1 MSRDLTQFY
10 AEKAESRG
18 QNPNLLFVYNE
29 IKKAANRLLI
39 LQGGTRSGKT
49 YSAIQS
55 LIRISS
61 ENKGA
66 GITFSFVR
74 QSFPVLE
81 STVLR
86 DFVEILQNIGDYDE
100 KKHRKGNSFQVYTHH
115 GNFFEFFSAND
126 EQKVRGRKR
135 DILFCNEINEL
146 NPETY
151 RQLAYRTTGKIIG
164 DFNPSD
170 PDSFVYDDL
179 MTREDC
185 TYIVTTYKNNPFLTA
200 GQVRDIEIQAEQN
213 PEEWLVFGLGQR
225 RANSQQIYTHYR
237 VLSATEWP
245 QYFHNELLGLDFGYN
260 HPSALVH
267 VGQRD
272 GCNFIREIVYERG
285 LTNTALLAECERKNV
300 SYSMSMYADY
310 ARPEYILEFRNAGY
324 NCSQAV
330 KTVLEGIDTVKRSPL
345 YVHEDSINLIRE
357 LKRYKWKKN
366 ERTGVIEQE
375 PIKLNDDGMDA
386 MRYAIH
392 TYSLGIDQTSS
403 YDD

>member
-1 MSRDLTQFY
+1 MSLDYTSQYLKRAQ
-10 AEKAESRG
+10 EVI
-18 QNPNLLFVYNE
+18 QNPNLLFLYNE
-29 IKKAANRLLI
+29 IKNTRYRIFI

-49 YSAIQS
+49 YSALQT
-55 LIRISS
+55 LIRISA
-61 ENKGA
+61 ENPNVGLK
-66 GITFSFVR
+66 ISLVR

-81 STVLR
+81 ATIIA
-86 DFVEILQNIGDYDE
+86 DFIEILSSIGEYSL
-100 KKHRKGNSFQVYTHH
+100 KNHRRGNSYQEYYHNSNT
-115 GNFFEFFSAND
+115 FEFFSAND

-179 MTREDC
+179 MTRSDC
-185 TYIVTTYKNNPFLTA
+185 AHIVTTYKNNPFLTA

-213 PEEWLVFGLGQR
+213 PDEWLVFGLGQR
-225 RANSQQIYTHYR
+225 RVNTQQIYTHYR
-237 VLSATEWP
+237 ILSANEWP
-245 QYFHNELLGLDFGYN
+245 QYFHNTIKGLDFGYN
-260 HPSALVH
+260 HPSALVDI
-267 VGQRD
+267 GQRD
-272 GCNFIREIVYERG
+272 GCNFVKEDIYERG
-285 LTNTALLAECERKNV
+285 LTNAALIAKCGELGI
-300 SYSMSMYADY
+300 SMSVPIYADH

-324 NCSQAV
+324 NCQPAV

-345 YVHEDSINLIRE
+345 YIHADSLNLIRE
-357 LKRYKWKKN
+357 AKRYKWKKN
-366 ERTGVIEQE
+366 EHTGIIEQE

-386 MRYAIH
+386 MRYGIH
-392 TYSLGIDQTSS
+392 TYSLGVGQTSS